1 MIPTE
6 PAPMSLPRVVRAGAA
21 SGARRRPAVLTAIPT
36 ALFASPARPA
46 QPRYKPRITALS
58 SVPDAP
64 GGATRSVRGAPS
76 SLGVPLV
83 YPPQG
88 SRDICQ
94 LAKLRQADVRHQ
106 FPGGSK
112 PAMPSTTE
120 HSRSTFNCGRTVT
133 LAKPSRGGRNPEPE
147 TGGRESAPNR
157 DRGYTPPTSLE
168 RSATIRNGT
177 NLVRGTSERSC
188 TNASSDTSSLTFAF
202 AGLTQRTGR
211 RRAAVF

>member
-64 GGATRSVRGAPS
+64 VGQRDRSGVHQS

-94 LAKLRQADVRHQ
+94 LAKLRQ
-106 FPGGSK
+106 
-112 PAMPSTTE
+112 
-120 HSRSTFNCGRTVT
+120 
-133 LAKPSRGGRNPEPE
+133 
-147 TGGRESAPNR
+147 
-157 DRGYTPPTSLE
+157 
-168 RSATIRNGT
+168 
-177 NLVRGTSERSC
+177 
-188 TNASSDTSSLTFAF
+188 
-202 AGLTQRTGR
+202 
-211 RRAAVF
+211 